1 MTKAGPEGVPPYFC
15 GMGMVSLLTRWVP
28 RTTLQRGAHV
38 ALNSIAWAYAGS
50 SFEDPIVGKSYRKL
64 LPYGR
69 VRSRENALAPHTLSL
84 ERHRAIWVFLKA
96 RTSFFD
102 SPMRMLHLAPE
113 YCFMHRF
120 KALNHLEYV
129 TADLNSPW
137 ADHHFDC
144 HDIPFEDN
152 SFDAL
157 MANHLLEHVA
167 DDRRVMSEFVRVLK
181 PGGWAVLQ
189 VPINHKDGDTA
200 EDPNVT
206 DPMERERLY
215 WQQDHVRLYGHED
228 YPKRLAEAG
237 FEVEVVDMMDL
248 LGESKFRRYCLGEE
262 RHVYFLRKPLA

>member
-1 MTKAGPEGVPPYFC
+1 MSLKAGPGRVPPYFWD
-15 GMGMVSLLTRWVP
+15 MGMVSLLTRWVP

-38 ALNSIAWAYAGS
+38 ALNSIAWAYAGQT
-50 SFEDPIVGKSYRKL
+50 FEDPIVGKTYRKL

-69 VRSRENALAPHTLSL
+69 VRSRANALAPHTLSL
-84 ERHRAIWVFLKA
+84 ERHRAIWVFLQR
-96 RTSFFD
+96 RTSFFEAPL
-102 SPMRMLHLAPE
+102 SMLHLAPE
-113 YCFMHRF
+113 DCFRHRF
-120 KALNHLEYV
+120 KALPNLTYL

-144 HDIPFEDN
+144 HEIPFEDG
-152 SFDAL
+152 SFDVL

-167 DDRRVMSEFVRVLK
+167 DDRQVLSEFFRVLK

-189 VPINHKDGDTA
+189 VPINMKDPETA

-237 FEVEVVDMMDL
+237 FQVEVVDMKEL
-248 LGESKFRRYCLGEE
+248 LGEDLYRRYCLGEE
-262 RHVYFLRKPLA
+262 RNIYFVRKP

>member
-1 MTKAGPEGVPPYFC
+1 
-15 GMGMVSLLTRWVP
+15 
-28 RTTLQRGAHV
+28 
-38 ALNSIAWAYAGS
+38 
-50 SFEDPIVGKSYRKL
+50 
-64 LPYGR
+64 
-69 VRSRENALAPHTLSL
+69 
-84 ERHRAIWVFLKA
+84 
-96 RTSFFD
+96 
-102 SPMRMLHLAPE
+102 
-113 YCFMHRF
+113 MHRF

-215 WQQDHVRLYGHED
+215 WREDHVRLYGHED

-248 LGESKFRRYCLGEE
+248 LGESKYRRYCLGEE
-262 RHVYFLRKPLA
+262 SARTSYASPSLDGVTVATRVSSNARIVSDRACKRTSNSNEHAMEKSVVAGWGPSV